1 MAMHANKQSQR
12 DRGNYCGP
20 VCLHAAHT
28 TFPPSLHQGSIQG
41 TDAWIE
47 LAMESRKITWKIN

>member
-1 MAMHANKQSQR
+1 MAMYAHKQPQR
-12 DRGNYCGP
+12 NTGRYCGP

-47 LAMESRKITWKIN
+47 LAMEARKITCKMN